1 MGGMPAAQEAAEA
14 ATAQP
19 GAQPAPQ
26 TAPETAPSSAHAAAE
41 GAHAAPP
48 PSADEERKKKAA
60 QIKKEKK
67 KAARQA
73 ENGRKGAPW
82 TEAEHVAFLA
92 GLRKF
97 GKGNWRAIA
106 RCYVPSRT
114 PTQVASHAQKH
125 YLCVQGATKRKSCF
139 TEVEQACAAH
149 MGGALPGPESH
160 APPFLADLLAEV
172 KLPPPALEAAYVEYM
187 VMCQLRWSAMVSGSA
202 HHRANCAAESAG
214 AQGPGSKT
222 TTTTTEQQQQHAAY
236 LALAAQHNATAAQ
249 QIGGTHNG
257 NQHTA
262 NKLPLAPLARRPA
275 TRPILPKKKRK
286 LAPLAPKQAAVV
298 SPAGG
303 SDSETTSGK
312 SEQAQQGAVQIQ
324 ATA

>member
-106 RCYVPSRT
+106 RCYVPSRI

-125 YLCVQGATKRKSCF
+125 YLRVQGATKRKSRF
-139 TEVEQACAAH
+139 TEVEQACAAPP
-149 MGGALPGPESH
+149 MCAALPGR
-160 APPFLADLLAEV
+160 PPGRGDA
-172 KLPPPALEAAYVEYM
+172 
-187 VMCQLRWSAMVSGSA
+187 
-202 HHRANCAAESAG
+202 
-214 AQGPGSKT
+214 
-222 TTTTTEQQQQHAAY
+222 
-236 LALAAQHNATAAQ
+236 
-249 QIGGTHNG
+249 
-257 NQHTA
+257 
-262 NKLPLAPLARRPA
+262 
-275 TRPILPKKKRK
+275 
-286 LAPLAPKQAAVV
+286 
-298 SPAGG
+298 
-303 SDSETTSGK
+303 
-312 SEQAQQGAVQIQ
+312 
-324 ATA
+324 